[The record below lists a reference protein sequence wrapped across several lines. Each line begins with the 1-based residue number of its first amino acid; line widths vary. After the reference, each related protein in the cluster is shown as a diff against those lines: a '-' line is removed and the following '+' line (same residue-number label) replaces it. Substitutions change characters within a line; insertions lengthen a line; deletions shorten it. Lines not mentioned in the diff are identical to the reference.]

1 MKTLSLILALALG
14 AVSVG
19 SVAPAFADTY
29 IAQQGETVQ
38 RGKII
43 AVKPV
48 QITTGN
54 NANKTGAAIVGGLAG
69 AILGNQFGKGS
80 GKTLMTGAGAVG
92 GAVLGSKL
100 ADGQGTRVSN
110 QWTIRFKDGSTASIV
125 ADGSNLYVGQWVNV
139 VQNSTGVRI
148 VP

>member
-1 MKTLSLILALALG
+1 MKTLSLILALTLG
-14 AVSVG
+14 ALTTAT
-19 SVAPAFADTY
+19 VAPAFADTY
-29 IAQQGETVQ
+29 VAQPGETVQ

-43 AVKPV
+43 SVKPV

-69 AILGNQFGKGS
+69 AILGNQFGKGG

-92 GAVLGSKL
+92 GAMLGSKL
-100 ADGQGTRVSN
+100 ADGQSTRVSH
-110 QWTIRFKDGSTASIV
+110 QWTIRFKDGSTVSIV
-125 ADGSNLYVGQWVNV
+125 ADGNDLYVGQSVNV
-139 VQNSTGVRI
+139 VQSSAGVRI

>member
-1 MKTLSLILALALG
+1 MKSLSLILALTLG
-14 AVSVG
+14 AFATAT
-19 SVAPAFADTY
+19 VAPAFAETY

-48 QITTGN
+48 QVSTGN
-54 NANKTGAAIVGGLAG
+54 SANKTGAAIVGGLAG
-69 AILGNQFGKGS
+69 AILGNQFGQGG

-92 GAVLGSKL
+92 GAMLGSKL
-100 ADGQGTRVSN
+100 AGGQGTRTTR
-110 QWTIRFKDGSTASIV
+110 QWTIRLRDGGSLSVIT
-125 ADGSNLYVGQWVNV
+125 DGNDLYVGQWVNV
-139 VQNSTGVRI
+139 VQSSSGVRI